1 MEGLVAVLAS
11 AFILIIHT
19 HLLTTVSHEE
29 VQVVLGNEVLVFWFS
44 LSLKR

>member
-11 AFILIIHT
+11 AFILTIRT
-19 HLLTTVSHEE
+19 HLLTTVLNEE
-29 VQVVLGNEVLVFWFS
+29 VQVVLGNAVLVFWSS